1 MKIPDDISAAVVRKW
16 LRVFGGAA
24 VGLAVIAVSPS
35 SFAQKGALPPVDI
48 TMDFSG
54 YAEGTF
60 GTGPSLISGS
70 VIITPWGG
78 ATWQWAP
85 GSTFIITYPDFGSL
99 EASVEVKTSGRFASG
114 IATITSG
121 TGSFQGAT
129 GGFTFDL
136 DCNGGCSGK
145 KGNPYNVTVSGTGSG
160 TVTGAPDD
168 FLEGGYGAFAGT
180 PIGGPGGLGDYS
192 NCFTGATS
200 GNCTTASGTP
210 SIPVYDTSD
219 PNTSTQVDI
228 WTQTE
233 TAAAGSQLQN
243 TMNGVTESIIQNTGG
258 QERPRR
264 GVAGKLASSATAA
277 SAPASFN
284 IITPIQSSSSTYTV
298 TPVCANA
305 PTCWI
310 SVPVSSGSIAASS
323 RAAITVVVSPE
334 SLPPGVYTGSVDT
347 AITSKSGAPSM
358 LTTSVTAIVSAP
370 SALLALSQP
379 GVQFQALAGST
390 APQSGLLAVSNAG
403 SGSMTFTATAA
414 TLSGGNWLSISPAS
428 GTGPADVILQAN
440 PANLAP
446 GQYFGTV
453 KVTAAG
459 ALNSPQEVGVVLTVL
474 ATPNGSALISPS
486 SLSFVAPASGN
497 PSSQTVQ
504 VIDSSSQTFT
514 VSTILSFAEGNGWFT
529 ATPSA
534 STVSSTTPL
543 TETVAVNSSGLAAGT
558 YLGTLDIHVAETN
571 ADYAVPIQ
579 LVVPASGAS
588 ASCTPTQLLP
598 AFTNIEGG
606 FSTPAG
612 VPTPLQVQVTDD
624 CGTALT
630 SGSVVAYFPGS
641 SDPAVS
647 LTSIGSGQWV
657 GAWMPHNLA
666 GGAAEVGVLATSFT
680 SGLYG
685 SAGIAGTLSANRS
698 VPLIT
703 PGRAVSAASFAA
715 NAPIAPGSY
724 ISIFGSNLA
733 ALPQGPDS
741 FPLQTTL
748 GGTRVLLGGEPMP
761 LLYAGPG
768 QIYAM
773 VPYDAVVNSIQQL
786 AVVSNGALSLPETVV
801 VAEAQPAVF
810 TQDQT
815 GTGAGTIMV
824 AKANGSTFLDTPST
838 PASAGDTLVIYC
850 SGLGPVSPAVPA
862 GSVAPVSPASA
873 TTNAVTVTTG
883 GKSAH
888 VAFAGLAPGY
898 AGLYEVK
905 AVVPAGVS
913 GASVPVV
920 LSVAGASSPTVTV
933 AIH

>member
-1 MKIPDDISAAVVRKW
+1 MKMPGNISAAVVTKW
-16 LRVFGGAA
+16 LLPAM
-24 VGLAVIAVSPS
+24 GLALIAVSPS
-35 SFAQKGALPPVDI
+35 SFAQKGALPPLDI
-48 TMDFSG
+48 TMSLSG

-60 GTGPSLISGS
+60 GAAPTLVSGS
-70 VIITPWGG
+70 VIISPWGG
-78 ATWQWAP
+78 ATWQWVP

-99 EASVEVKTSGRFASG
+99 EASVALKTSKRYASG
-114 IATITSG
+114 VATITSG
-121 TGSFQGAT
+121 TGTFQGVT
-129 GGFTFDL
+129 GSFSFDL
-136 DCNGGCSGK
+136 DCDGGCSGE
-145 KGNPYNVTVSGTGSG
+145 KGVSFNIAVSGDGSG

-180 PIGGPGGLGDYS
+180 PIGGPGGLGDYT
-192 NCFTGATS
+192 NCFTGAKS
-200 GNCTTASGTP
+200 SNCTTAGSGTP

-219 PNTSTQVDI
+219 PNVSTQVDI

-233 TAAAGSQLQN
+233 TTAAGSQLQN
-243 TMNGVTESIIQNTGG
+243 TTNGVTESIIQGNAS
-258 QERPRR
+258 QERPHR
-264 GVAGKLASSATAA
+264 GVAGKLSSSATAA

-284 IITPIQSSSSTYTV
+284 IITPIQSSSSTYTA

-334 SLPPGVYTGSVDT
+334 GLPPGVYTGSVDT

-370 SALLALSQP
+370 SAMLALSQP
-379 GVQFQALAGST
+379 GVQFQATAGST

-414 TLSGGNWLSISPAS
+414 TLSGGNWLSISAAS
-428 GTGPADVILQAN
+428 GTAPADVILQAQ
-440 PANLAP
+440 PSGLAP

-459 ALNSPQEVGVVLTVL
+459 ALNSPQEVSVVLTVL
-474 ATPNGSALISPS
+474 ATPNGSAQISPS

-504 VIDSSSQTFT
+504 VIDSSSETYT
-514 VSTILSFAEGNGWFT
+514 VSTVLSFAEGNDWFT

-534 STVSSTTPL
+534 STVSSTQPL
-543 TETVAVNSSGLAAGT
+543 TESVAVNSSGLAAGT

-579 LVVPASGAS
+579 LVVPGPGVSS
-588 ASCTPTQLLP
+588 TCTPTQLLP
-598 AFTNIEGG
+598 AFINIAGG

-612 VPTPLQVQVTDD
+612 VPTPLQVKVTDD

-641 SDPAVS
+641 NDPAVS

-733 ALPQGPDS
+733 AVPQEPDS

-748 GGTRVLLGGEPMP
+748 GGTQVLLGGEPMP

-773 VPYDAVVNSIQQL
+773 VPYDAVVNSIQQI

-810 TQDQT
+810 TQDQS

-824 AKANGSTFLDTPST
+824 AKPNGSTFLDTPAT

-850 SGLGPVSPAVPA
+850 SGLGPVSPAIAA

-873 TTNAVTVTTG
+873 TTNPVTVTTG

-888 VAFAGLAPGY
+888 VSFAGLAPGY

-905 AVVPAGVS
+905 AVVPSGVS
-913 GASVPVV
+913 GATVPVV
-920 LSVAGASSPTVTV
+920 LSVAGASSPAVTV
-933 AIH
+933 AIQ